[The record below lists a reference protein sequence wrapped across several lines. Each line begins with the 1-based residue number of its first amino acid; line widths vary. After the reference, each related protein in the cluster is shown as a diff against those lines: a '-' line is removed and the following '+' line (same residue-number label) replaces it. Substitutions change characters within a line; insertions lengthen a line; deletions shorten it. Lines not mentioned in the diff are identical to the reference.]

1 MKAVQKLVALASC
14 LVMCLS
20 VGSVSAV
27 EIQSDQCVQS
37 DVIPCAMYIKDKSC
51 TMRVSEKSVYA
62 EASVHGQRD
71 VGTRAEVSMK
81 IQRKSGTSWITV
93 DTWSNSQSGLEAFIS
108 GSCTATKGTTYRAV
122 ATVTVWS
129 GKQSETMT
137 ITTAEKT
144 A

>member
-37 DVIPCAMYIKDKSC
+37 DVIPYAMYIKDKSL
-51 TMRVSEKSVYA
+51 YA